1 MLPKLVQ
8 SASGKSYDSSSPQ
21 GKMIVNSPNYKNPF
35 DKKSSALAPMDPA
48 GSGLAAAGEASPM
61 SPMESAMAVFQ
72 SMADSLE
79 SIKES
84 AISLVM
90 ASEGDARGDAL
101 ADANVTDPEDPNYVP
116 PVDPEGD
123 GDEDKPSRMP
133 SLKKLGL
140 TLLIA
145 GVIFFAEKLKPILAK
160 VLEGFKFIYE
170 ILKTS
175 FLAVFDYVKE
185 FFADPV
191 GTLKK
196 SFAALGEGIVSLGS
210 WIWENAIK
218 PAWNWIKGLFGF
230 GDKEEK
236 EAEGTEGGWSV
247 SGLVTGVFTSIK
259 EWFGKLFKFDST
271 SDIIT
276 SLVNVITFVP
286 NLLKDLIT
294 GATEWLLGLFGFDDA
309 AKKLANATDW
319 TFGSLITG
327 AFKAVKDWFVGLFT
341 WGKETGTTEAG
352 DWSLFKF
359 ITGVWT
365 NVKTWFTNLFSW
377 ASEEKEGD
385 SWLVG
390 TVKGVVTSVKEWFK
404 KLFSFDSKSD
414 TITSLINVITFVP
427 NLLKDLITGATEWLL
442 GLFGFDDAA
451 KKVAN
456 ATDWTFGSLISGA
469 FIAVKDWFAGIF
481 SFSADETE
489 KDPSYKPFSII
500 STVVDAIAGIGA
512 YLKKVFTFDP
522 SKITDG
528 LMDFGGFMKA
538 ISFAST
544 AYLKTLLNPFT
555 KGSNADAAQ
564 LAYETTFNEIMGGGG
579 SSADI
584 EPVPTTKTQELVDET
599 DQFTRGQGQ
608 GTTFIQ
614 DFSQKSDV
622 KQQNGDVI
630 LGADLSADDS
640 DPTEKVLGRVVRPGG
655 FSDVRLKEDIKLV
668 RKSPSDINIY
678 EFKYIG
684 EEGKYEG
691 VMAQEV
697 PWASSIAD
705 NGFLWVD
712 YTKLDVDF
720 VKLS

>member
-1 MLPKLVQ
+1 MAQMLPKIVQ

-35 DKKSSALAPMDPA
+35 DKQSSALAPMDPS
-48 GSGLAAAGEASPM
+48 GSGLAASGAASSM
-61 SPMESAMAVFQ
+61 SPMESAMAIFQ

-84 AISLVM
+84 AISLVAAAGPSRADALE
-90 ASEGDARGDAL
+90 ASNVEGDPD
-101 ADANVTDPEDPNYVP
+101 YVP
-116 PVDPEGD
+116 PVDPEDAG
-123 GDEDKPSRMP
+123 GGGEGKPSRIP
-133 SLKKLGL
+133 SLKKIGL

-145 GVIFFAEKLKPILAK
+145 GVMLFAEKLKPVLAK
-160 VLEGFKFIYE
+160 VLEGFKFVYN

-175 FLAVFDYVKE
+175 FLAVFDYVSE

-196 SFAALGEGIVSLGS
+196 SLDAVLDGLASLGAWIWDKAIKPVWDWIS
-210 WIWENAIK
+210 GLFDSGAGLFIKEKFQAVAGVYVAIGTWIWEKAIK
-218 PAWNWIKGLFGF
+218 PIWDWISGLFGF
-230 GDKEEK
+230 GKDDETAVEGEEK
-236 EAEGTEGGWSV
+236 GWTIVSV
-247 SGLVTGVFTSIK
+247 ISGVFTSIK

-271 SDIIT
+271 SNIIT

-365 NVKTWFTNLFSW
+365 NVKTWFTTLFSW

-390 TVKGVVTSVKEWFK
+390 TVKKVVTSVKEWFK

-414 TITSLINVITFVP
+414 AITSLINVITFVP
-427 NLLKDLITGATEWLL
+427 NMLKDLITGATEWLL

-481 SFSADETE
+481 SWGESEESDTDKEKFSLFQLV
-489 KDPSYKPFSII
+489 KD
-500 STVVDAIAGIGA
+500 AAAGMFA
-512 YLKKVFTFDP
+512 YLKGLFTFSPDTMKGMKEGFSNIGTFISAIKAGALGAIKSP
-522 SKITDG
+522 FSPVDGFMAAFDAKLAEGG
-528 LMDFGGFMKA
+528 LMRKSQMGQTIPSDTTTMGGN
-538 ISFAST
+538 AST
-544 AYLKTLLNPFT
+544 LANESAML
-555 KGSNADAAQ
+555 DAS
-564 LAYETTFNEIMGGGG
+564 GGGVTIIG
-579 SSADI
+579 GTNNS
-584 EPVPTTKTQELVDET
+584 TTSTTSDTYNQQELSSDDKESSGSWWSRVDLT
-599 DQFTRGQGQ
+599 
-608 GTTFIQ
+608 
-614 DFSQKSDV
+614 
-622 KQQNGDVI
+622 
-630 LGADLSADDS
+630 
-640 DPTEKVLGRVVRPGG
+640 
-655 FSDVRLKEDIKLV
+655 
-668 RKSPSDINIY
+668 
-678 EFKYIG
+678 
-684 EEGKYEG
+684 
-691 VMAQEV
+691 
-697 PWASSIAD
+697 PW
-705 NGFLWVD
+705 N
-712 YTKLDVDF
+712 
-720 VKLS
+720 